1 MKISKKSK
9 LFSLLLPPLVII
21 SSSLPLCSCGSKNDE
36 FNNLY
41 YGDATPKI
49 NKKNRKKVMDI
60 AANHFKEQWS
70 VIDYGTTISETE
82 FEQKIQNKPI
92 TCYEYYW
99 NVIYYMGSKCTD
111 NESYQ
116 VIQWGDENNP
126 IESEDRTITSD
137 IILKYNDED
146 YILSPKT
153 SADVFEYDYDNEGT
167 IFITF
172 ANDDRYAIPSYVA
185 SCIKV
190 KVS

>member
-1 MKISKKSK
+1 M
-9 LFSLLLPPLVII
+9 VIKCVI
-21 SSSLPLCSCGSKNDE
+21 
-36 FNNLY
+36 
-41 YGDATPKI
+41 TPI
-49 NKKNRKKVMDI
+49 
-60 AANHFKEQWS
+60 F
-70 VIDYGTTISETE
+70 T
-82 FEQKIQNKPI
+82 I

-126 IESEDRTITSD
+126 IESEGRTITSD